1 MATTTKI
8 GKFLGFMVT
17 SSAVLFMLGV
27 AFISC
32 SKGFGPCGP
41 LDGFAAL
48 GYLFAVLAVLGMC
61 ASFALGLIWLLLCI
75 VSPTSEWAHPEAKD
89 AAIE

>member
-1 MATTTKI
+1 MATMDKV
-8 GKFLGFMVT
+8 GKFFGFMVT
-17 SSAVLFMLGV
+17 ASAALFMLGV

-48 GYLFAVLAVLGMC
+48 GYLFAVLAVFGLC
-61 ASFALGLIWLLLCI
+61 ASFALGLIWLLLSM
-75 VSPTSEWAHPEAKD
+75 VSPTSEWGA
-89 AAIE
+89 